1 MTSSFHNVNYVPF
14 VCSPIESNKQQLNP
28 NTAVMGLGVYG
39 YNLHHNLQLNPGHQQ
54 KLVRT
59 DNNHLFLR
67 PVWLLQQTFTY
78 QWGISTSMVNVTYA
92 NLMTVEQTAD
102 WMKALCATRGWQE
115 ADAYAL
121 SFKKNNVR
129 GCVLM
134 RLNHE
139 ILKFDLDMPNH
150 NHRRYILTVIRQ
162 LFPFLDY
169 RDVISAPTRLSHL
182 LGDDKNKNTRN
193 ISLIPGL
200 PNSTQGKHGVLLYPA
215 PLCGGSTFIDL
226 MSVQNNSTKR
236 DIRDSKPSR
245 KSGSPIKVY
254 ESKCKLDGSHY
265 PRFVNMRREHRGKTV
280 RCY

>member
-1 MTSSFHNVNYVPF
+1 MTSSFHNIKYVPF
-14 VCSPIESNKQQLNP
+14 VCSPIWNNCQQLTP
-28 NTAVMGLGVYG
+28 NTAVMGPGLFG
-39 YNLHHNLQLNPGHQQ
+39 YNLHHNLQVNPGHQQ
-54 KLVRT
+54 KFVRT
-59 DNNHLFLR
+59 DNHILQR
-67 PVWLLQQTFTY
+67 PVWLLQQTFTQ

-92 NLMTVEQTAD
+92 NLMTVEQTAE
-102 WMKALCATRGWQE
+102 WIKALCANRGWQE

-150 NHRRYILTVIRQ
+150 NHRLYILTVIRQ
-162 LFPFLDY
+162 LFPFVDY

-182 LGDDKNKNTRN
+182 LGDHKNKNTRN
-193 ISLIPGL
+193 ISLMPGL
-200 PNSTQGKHGVLLYPA
+200 PNSTQGKHDVLLYPA
-215 PLCGGSTFIDL
+215 PPSGGSTCIDL
-226 MSVQNNSTKR
+226 RSVQNKGTKP
-236 DIRDSKPSR
+236 DIRDQKPSR
-245 KSGSPIKVY
+245 KISSPIKVG

-265 PRFVNMRREHRGKTV
+265 PHFVNMRPEHRGKTV